1 MYAAVVIIPC
11 VSFINPSRTRVS
23 ESTSV
28 TYCVLF
34 AAYMHCCQDI
44 VKVSPLAVMYTVT
57 VKSETYIAN
66 MQHSAYLRNHASK
79 LYQTFCGL
87 LCLWWHF
94 NVLCTSGL
102 VHDIMLSHNGLCG
115 VGDASKASVRLGRSL
130 VFAFALFFSHR
141 ILCQCAVQNYRTVVR
156 CEHVINGYDT
166 KCCFNMR
173 SKAGISQLSL
183 LHGTKK

>member
-1 MYAAVVIIPC
+1 
-11 VSFINPSRTRVS
+11 
-23 ESTSV
+23 
-28 TYCVLF
+28 
-34 AAYMHCCQDI
+34 
-44 VKVSPLAVMYTVT
+44 
-57 VKSETYIAN
+57 

-87 LCLWWHF
+87 LCLLWHF

-156 CEHVINGYDT
+156 CEHVINRYDT

-173 SKAGISQLSL
+173 SKAVSL
-183 LHGTKK
+183 VYCMEPKNKKSGVTKKEFDISKIAKL